1 MERFRTD
8 APPAR
13 RQRDLDA
20 IDYGRLRGMLTYA
33 LRRACVRAAEA
44 FGASV
49 GDSTRELELDVLLLV
64 EANAG
69 IKQTTLAAAVGV
81 DRSTMVR
88 LLDRAEESAY
98 VQRRPS
104 TTDRRVVP
112 PRLTAGGA
120 RFIRRIWPRIEQ
132 HEAQFAASLT
142 AAERRT
148 LLQLLRKLEG
158 RTPVPARKAG
168 ATEARRA
175 PGAGS
180 SVPSAHGRPTRRR

>member
-1 MERFRTD
+1 MAAFHSA
-8 APPAR
+8 APPVR
-13 RQRDLDA
+13 RQRDLDN

-33 LRRACVRAAEA
+33 LRRACVRAADA
-44 FGASV
+44 FSVTV

-69 IKQTTLAAAVGV
+69 IKQTTLASAVGV

-104 TTDRRVVP
+104 TVDRRVVP

-120 RFIRRIWPRIEQ
+120 RFIRTIWPRIEK
-132 HEAQFAASLT
+132 HEAQFAARLT
-142 AAERRT
+142 VAERRT

-158 RTPVPARKAG
+158 PAPPAKAG
-168 ATEARRA
+168 AKGARRA
-175 PGAGS
+175 PDGVS
-180 SVPSAHGRPTRRR
+180 SGPSARGRPTRRR

>member
-1 MERFRTD
+1 MERFRID
-8 APPAR
+8 APPVR

-20 IDYGRLRGMLTYA
+20 IDYGRLHGMLTYS
-33 LRRACVRAAEA
+33 LRRACVRAAGA
-44 FGASV
+44 FSAIV
-49 GDSTRELELDVLLLV
+49 GESTRELELDVLLLV

-104 TTDRRVVP
+104 TVDRRVVP

-120 RFIRRIWPRIEQ
+120 RFIRKIWPRIEE
-132 HEAQFAASLT
+132 HEAQFAARLT
-142 AAERRT
+142 ATERRT

-158 RTPVPARKAG
+158 RAPAPARKAG
-168 ATEARRA
+168 AKEARRA
-175 PGAGS
+175 PGAAS
-180 SVPSAHGRPTRRR
+180 SGPSTRGRPTRRR